1 MGQKITPEFLQREL
15 EVIGRLETKIS
26 AELSAFQEMMIRRLD
41 AIERENKLSAR
52 MADKLIEMAM
62 VQQGAFR
69 EAVGKSRSVALDP
82 ASQQAQNTDDD
93 WREEEEWPP
102 KGCDVMNV
110 P

>member
-1 MGQKITPEFLQREL
+1 MGSKLTPEFLQAEL
-15 EVIGRLETKIS
+15 EVIGRLETKIA
-26 AELSAFQEMMIRRLD
+26 AELGSLRDEVRA
-41 AIERENKLSAR
+41 LSAKVEDSSKR
-52 MADKLIEMAM
+52 CDKLVDKLIEMAM

-82 ASQQAQNTDDD
+82 ASQRAQDPEDD

-110 P
+110 